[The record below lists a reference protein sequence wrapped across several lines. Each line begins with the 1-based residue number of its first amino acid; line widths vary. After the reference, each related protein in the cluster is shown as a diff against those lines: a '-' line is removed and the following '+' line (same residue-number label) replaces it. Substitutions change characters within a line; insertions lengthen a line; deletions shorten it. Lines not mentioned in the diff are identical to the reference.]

1 MKYRAD
7 LKGSPASHLLV
18 GVGSER
24 TRGDIES
31 YLRRKNLAGLS
42 AGTWYHTV
50 IYQRIDRH
58 LHPIIGPGAHTRY
71 EIQYR
76 ICKKVIKYLLL
87 SVSHFTSDSSS
98 DETTDSDSD

>member
-50 IYQRIDRH
+50 IYIDRID
-58 LHPIIGPGAHTRY
+58 PIIGPGAHTRY